1 MPSAKKRVPV
11 FVPAPKPKRVAEEA
25 KPVHSPR
32 PGLKP
37 TDIPGVY
44 INSAGVKVGTNGVA
58 LTFKELKRKDTER
71 FKEASGEDVVT
82 PADLLKAVAMDP
94 RHPLP
99 QRIDAANKA
108 APYFTAKRVAIQ
120 GGGPEAPPIDL
131 RVAMETLPQKELDKL
146 EKLLAAVDELI
157 SKGASK

>member
-1 MPSAKKRVPV
+1 MATAAKKRATPETKKVSRPESK
-11 FVPAPKPKRVAEEA
+11 APHPSLRA
-25 KPVHSPR
+25 
-32 PGLKP
+32 

-44 INSAGVKVGTNGVA
+44 YNSAGVRVGPNGVA
-58 LTFKELKRKDTER
+58 ITFAELKRKDRDR
-71 FKEASGEDVVT
+71 FREVLDEDVST

-120 GGGPEAPPIDL
+120 GGGPEAPPVDI
-131 RVAMETLPQKELDKL
+131 RVLMEKMPQKELDKL
-146 EKLLAAVDELI
+146 EKLLAAAEELL
-157 SKGASK
+157 KQGATK